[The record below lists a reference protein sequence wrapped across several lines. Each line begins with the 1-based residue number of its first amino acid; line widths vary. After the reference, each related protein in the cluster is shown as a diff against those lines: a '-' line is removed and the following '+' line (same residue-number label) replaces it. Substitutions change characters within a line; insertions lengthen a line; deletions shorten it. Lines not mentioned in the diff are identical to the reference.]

1 MRTVKLFSGGCRI
14 WQVLLA
20 KADARIWQW
29 ASTATHPLCLSV
41 KSNEDSV
48 GVKLLRSGKYK
59 DFVVKGELTIALG
72 PGFPIEYC
80 GIHIGIRNDAR
91 LWQENIVRKA
101 KIFKWEYGMGDKAY
115 VGEAEMLTE
124 FKGDGLS
131 SSQVEWNHTLQHYRG
146 RVEHLISEM
155 VQSRKALNTRWR
167 GSFSLLA
174 AIMKITAHMVGL
186 QERMKGPRYDVFG
199 PWPVCPAH
207 IVAQYP

>member
-1 MRTVKLFSGGCRI
+1 MAV
-14 WQVLLA
+14 
-20 KADARIWQW
+20 
-29 ASTATHPLCLSV
+29 
-41 KSNEDSV
+41 
-48 GVKLLRSGKYK
+48 
-59 DFVVKGELTIALG
+59 
-72 PGFPIEYC
+72 
-80 GIHIGIRNDAR
+80 
-91 LWQENIVRKA
+91 
-101 KIFKWEYGMGDKAY
+101 AY